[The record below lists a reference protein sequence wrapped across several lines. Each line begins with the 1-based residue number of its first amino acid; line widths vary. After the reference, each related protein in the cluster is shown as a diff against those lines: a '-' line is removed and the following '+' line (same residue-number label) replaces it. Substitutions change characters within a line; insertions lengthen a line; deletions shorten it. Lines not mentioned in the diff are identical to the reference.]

1 MAITARIINQKLLEN
16 AIVQAF
22 ETWLD
27 EDVNKTHWD
36 EQFGDKKWK
45 WRSEP
50 LTERENG
57 ELAGNPRD
65 LYDLGNLYES
75 GIKNFKVTKSTSLVE
90 ATWHWDAKNRS
101 EEEYAWY
108 VHEGEGPHSP
118 RARRFTDDISMAATF
133 NRKAPGKALKL
144 RLITALSQL
153 NAN

>member
-16 AIVQAF
+16 AVVQAF
-22 ETWLD
+22 ETWLE
-27 EDVNKTHWD
+27 EDINKAHWND
-36 EQFGDKKWK
+36 QFKDDKWK
-45 WRSEP
+45 HSP

-57 ELAGNPRD
+57 ETVGTPRD
-65 LYDLGNLYES
+65 IYDLGALYES
-75 GIKNFKVTKSTSLVE
+75 GLKNFKVTKSTSLVE

-101 EEEYAWY
+101 EQEYAWY
-108 VHEGEGPHSP
+108 VHEGEGTNNPY
-118 RARRFTDDISMAATF
+118 ARPFTDDISVAATF